1 MLFLLKAPPMALLL
15 SFTAVQNYRGVL
27 QMQITSRAVFYVWD
41 SNTHR
46 AITAELR
53 SEHIPCTGIQDSH
66 GSKVEI
72 PWHVCRPMEWHS

>member
-1 MLFLLKAPPMALLL
+1 MALLS

-41 SNTHR
+41 SSIHR

-53 SEHIPCTGIQDSH
+53 SERIPCTGIQVPRWKPH
-66 GSKVEI
+66 GMCAG
-72 PWHVCRPMEWHS
+72 PWSGTINGS